1 MSRANV
7 EVVKAVIEAWNTRN
21 MEALRELYDPDV
33 VMRMPEGWP
42 EPGPHMGREA
52 VMRHWE
58 QQREALD
65 ADVMEPISIIDAAD
79 RVVLRHSWRG
89 MGHGPEVN
97 FEVTNVFTVR
107 KRRIFYQEFFWDHAV
122 ALETLGLTE

>member
-1 MSRANV
+1 MSQENV
-7 EVVKAVIEAWNTRN
+7 EVVKAVIEAWNSRN
-21 MEALRELYDPDV
+21 MDALRELYDPDV

-42 EPGPHMGREA
+42 EPGPHVGREA

-89 MGHGPEVN
+89 VGHGPEVN

-107 KRRIFYQEFFWDHAV
+107 KRRIFYQEFFWDHAE
-122 ALETLGLTE
+122 ALDTMGLKE